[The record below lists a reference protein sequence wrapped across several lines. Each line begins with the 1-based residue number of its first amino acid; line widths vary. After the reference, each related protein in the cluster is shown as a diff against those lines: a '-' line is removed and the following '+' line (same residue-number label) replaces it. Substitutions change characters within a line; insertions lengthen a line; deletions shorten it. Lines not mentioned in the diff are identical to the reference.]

1 MCDAYSSSIRTPRQ
15 EGLEPAPASAV
26 RRGGQQSG
34 LRIAMPEN
42 VSLLK
47 RSVRPYAR
55 GGQGVHG
62 RKQHDGKEADERRVA
77 AAATVRV
84 GDRRER
90 LDAVHCRVPP
100 YRCSEAARVIP
111 KDENPEKPYTIKIP
125 LDVANMFWYHACNSS
140 TYVFILSLKERPQWR
155 GVSVLKSRGAKN
167 GCHK

>member
-55 GGQGVHG
+55 GGRGVHG
-62 RKQHDGKEADERRVA
+62 RKQHDGKEADKRRVA

-111 KDENPEKPYTIKIP
+111 KDENPEKPYCHDAGGSAFPCAFAPHLPNP
-125 LDVANMFWYHACNSS
+125 L
-140 TYVFILSLKERPQWR
+140 LSLWEK
-155 GVSVLKSRGAKN
+155 GAF
-167 GCHK
+167 GHHDS